1 MNGADFSWCEALM
14 YKGFVCIKV
23 FLYLV
28 LFIFRSKKKEGECEA
43 CDTRGVVGVENF
55 ILRIE

>member
-1 MNGADFSWCEALM
+1 M
-14 YKGFVCIKV
+14 YKGFVCIKVFLYLV

-28 LFIFRSKKKEGECEA
+28 LFIFRSKKKESECEA